1 MATTKLTIEDI
12 ARLAGVS
19 EATVSRVLNQ
29 KPDVAPATR
38 ERILRIMEE
47 NGFVPSITAA
57 GLAGGRTRL
66 IGALVP
72 SLTWPLIPEIMRG
85 IAEVVEQTAY
95 ELVLYSISHGKDRVS
110 VIERILGAKLIE
122 GLVAVFPDGGAK
134 PGYSSDDHRVSL
146 CLADLYEHGFPVVII
161 DDQSGPTSAPW
172 VSTNNRVGAHAAVKH
187 LIDLGHRRIA
197 HIKGPA
203 SFQCSHDRYEGYSQ
217 ALREAGLTPDPTL
230 VVEGAFTPDT
240 GHDCAVALLSLPE
253 RPTAV
258 FAGNDDMAYGVLTA
272 AEELG
277 LRVPQDFALVGFD
290 DATPAEHTR
299 PSLTTARQPFF
310 EMGQH
315 ATRILLSLVDT
326 PRAAPPAPQGS
337 SVPLRYF
344 PTTVPGNQEP
354 IRIQLPT
361 NLIIRESSGAPL
373 HQRDSA

>member
-12 ARLAGVS
+12 ARIAGVS

-95 ELVLYSISHGKDRVS
+95 EMVLYSISHGKDRVS
-110 VIERILGAKLIE
+110 VIDRILGAKLIE

-134 PGYSSDDHRVSL
+134 PGYSSGDHHVSQHL
-146 CLADLYEHGFPVVII
+146 TDLYERGFPVVMI
-161 DDQSGPTSAPW
+161 DDQSGPMRAPW
-172 VSTNNRVGAHAAVKH
+172 VSADNRIGAYVAVKH

-203 SFQCSHDRYEGYSQ
+203 IYQCTLDRYEGYRQ
-217 ALREAGLTPDPTL
+217 ALREAGLALDPSL
-230 VVEGAFTPDT
+230 VVEGEFTSET

-258 FAGNDDMAYGVLTA
+258 FAGNDNMAYGVLTA
-272 AEELG
+272 AEEQG
-277 LRVPQDFALVGFD
+277 VRIPQDLALVGFD
-290 DATPAEHTR
+290 DAAPAAHTR

-310 EMGQH
+310 EMGQQ
-315 ATRILLSLVDT
+315 ATRLLLSLVDT
-326 PRAAPPAPQGS
+326 PRTTLPGLQGRT
-337 SVPLRYF
+337 VPLRYF
-344 PTTVPGNQEP
+344 PANVSGSQEP

-361 NLIIRESSGAPL
+361 DLIVRESSGAPP
-373 HQRDSA
+373 HQRSVA